1 MRGAALR
8 AAVLAAEP
16 GPKDLLTTVER
27 ALEALETMADS
38 PVPVPAK
45 AVAQRLGI
53 SLGTSYRVLH
63 TLEHSGYVVR
73 LGHGCFG
80 FSGKSA
86 SLTRL
91 FQDGLDVVGAF
102 RPALK
107 RLAEE
112 TEQDA
117 YLAILR
123 GGEVA
128 VAEVIEGAN
137 GLHVAGLDIG
147 FTRVAHASALGKVLL
162 AARPDEAIDDY
173 LGQRP
178 MVALTPLTLVERRE
192 IKDDL
197 EAVREAGV
205 GHDLEEVALGCC
217 CVAAPVWDPRGAV
230 VGSMGISVPAERWH
244 REGARLTRIC
254 RSAAAQASGFGP
266 ARAGGRARDG
276 RSRAR
281 REFAA
286 RRP

>member
-1 MRGAALR
+1 
-8 AAVLAAEP
+8 
-16 GPKDLLTTVER
+16 
-27 ALEALETMADS
+27 
-38 PVPVPAK
+38 
-45 AVAQRLGI
+45 
-53 SLGTSYRVLH
+53 
-63 TLEHSGYVVR
+63 
-73 LGHGCFG
+73 
-80 FSGKSA
+80 
-86 SLTRL
+86 
-91 FQDGLDVVGAF
+91 
-102 RPALK
+102 
-107 RLAEE
+107 
-112 TEQDA
+112 
-117 YLAILR
+117 
-123 GGEVA
+123 
-128 VAEVIEGAN
+128 
-137 GLHVAGLDIG
+137 
-147 FTRVAHASALGKVLL
+147 VLL

-281 REFAA
+281 REFAT